1 LPFFLLSK
9 HVAIVWGEFWPF
21 MAGQLS
27 RHEGHNQATIQT
39 LRVIKID
46 EHFKTFPTGGLL
58 YPTMILT
65 ALEI

>member
-1 LPFFLLSK
+1 MMAFALLSA
-9 HVAIVWGEFWPF
+9 VETCGNCVGRILAIYGG
-21 MAGQLS
+21 AIS

-46 EHFKTFPTGGLL
+46 EHFKKFPTGGLL

-65 ALEI
+65 A